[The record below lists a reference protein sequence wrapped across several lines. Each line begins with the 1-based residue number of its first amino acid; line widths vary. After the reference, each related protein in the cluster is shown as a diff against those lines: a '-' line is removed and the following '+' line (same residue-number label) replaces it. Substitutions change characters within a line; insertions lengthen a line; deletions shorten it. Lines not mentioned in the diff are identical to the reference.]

1 MRKEKKGHELER
13 EIKTEMERNK
23 AMRSRL
29 AWTHTQYYG
38 LICQQV
44 QELVKPVL
52 SFQLKF
58 SISTEKKTDML

>member
-29 AWTHTQYYG
+29 AWTNTHSVWTD
-38 LICQQV
+38 
-44 QELVKPVL
+44 L
-52 SFQLKF
+52 SA
-58 SISTEKKTDML
+58 SPRTC